1 MKMGNDRGSIIL
13 ASASPRRT
21 ELMALAGI
29 EFSVVPADICEDVL
43 PGEAPADHVL
53 RLSREKADAVAA
65 THDGRFFI
73 GADTIVVLDGA
84 ILGKPIN
91 DADAGRML
99 SALSGR
105 DHEVIT
111 GFTVFDKISSVHI
124 SRSVCTEVTFK
135 KLEEKEIAA
144 YIATGCPMDKAG
156 AYAIQHDGFHPVENF
171 SHCYASVMGLPL
183 CHLTRTLRQFG
194 IEPAADVPSVCQQ
207 FNGYQCPVYRDVL
220 NGHKRE

>member
-1 MKMGNDRGSIIL
+1 MKMGNNHGSIIL

-43 PGEAPADHVL
+43 PGEAPVDHVL

-65 THDGRFFI
+65 AHDGRFFI

-84 ILGKPIN
+84 ILGKPVD
-91 DADAGRML
+91 DADAARML
-99 SALSGR
+99 AGLSGR

-111 GFTVFDKISSVHI
+111 GFTVFDRISSVHI
-124 SRSVCTEVTFK
+124 SRSVCTDVTFK

-156 AYAIQHDGFHPVENF
+156 AYAIQGGAVHFVRSINGSYTNVI
-171 SHCYASVMGLPL
+171 GLPMTEL
-183 CHLTRTLRQFG
+183 YEVLQTMQA
-194 IEPAADVPSVCQQ
+194 IE
-207 FNGYQCPVYRDVL
+207 
-220 NGHKRE
+220 

>member
-1 MKMGNDRGSIIL
+1 MENNHGTIIL

-29 EFSVVPADICEDVL
+29 RFSVVPADICEDVL
-43 PGEAPADHVL
+43 PGEAPADHVM

-65 THDGRFFI
+65 TNDGRFFI

-84 ILGKPIN
+84 ILGKPI
-91 DADAGRML
+91 DAADATRML
-99 SALSGR
+99 TNLSGR

-111 GFTVFDKISSVHI
+111 GFTVFDKISGIHI

-135 KLEEKEIAA
+135 ILSEEEITA

-156 AYAIQHDGFHPVENF
+156 AYAIQGGAVHFVRTINGSYSNVI
-171 SHCYASVMGLPL
+171 GLPMTEL
-183 CHLTRTLRQFG
+183 Y
-194 IEPAADVPSVCQQ
+194 E
-207 FNGYQCPVYRDVL
+207 VL
-220 NGHKRE
+220 QTMQAVE